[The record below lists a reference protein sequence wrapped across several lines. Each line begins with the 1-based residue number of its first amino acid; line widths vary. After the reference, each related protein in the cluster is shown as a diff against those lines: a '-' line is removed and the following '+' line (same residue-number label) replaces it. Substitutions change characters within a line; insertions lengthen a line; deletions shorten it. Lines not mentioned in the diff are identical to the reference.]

1 MRLSHSVAPAAMF
14 LYCLQKAPHAPVAW
28 EQGYISLL
36 VAGSRLI
43 CFNFFPLAGTV
54 SNSTLQLI
62 PKVMVMSRFVLSQ
75 RAILGSAVL
84 V

>member
-1 MRLSHSVAPAAMF
+1 MDINIDPAAPI
-14 LYCLQKAPHAPVAW
+14 L
-28 EQGYISLL
+28 
-36 VAGSRLI
+36 
-43 CFNFFPLAGTV
+43 
-54 SNSTLQLI
+54 TLQLI

>member
-1 MRLSHSVAPAAMF
+1 MLLFFLKLLLFPLKVSLRQIQVPGQRMRLSHSVAPAAMF

-54 SNSTLQLI
+54 SNST
-62 PKVMVMSRFVLSQ
+62 
-75 RAILGSAVL
+75 
-84 V
+84 